1 MMLISFWPFGI
12 VVVDGGSFTFRKAF
26 CGSLCGCRSEQ
37 WVWELC
43 LDASVG
49 FFPVPVAFAFRS
61 CEFQFKLDTFFLRP
75 DFPPSVQARI

>member
-1 MMLISFWPFGI
+1 MMLISFWPFFA
-12 VVVDGGSFTFRKAF
+12 VVDGDLWLSFRIM
-26 CGSLCGCRSEQ
+26 G
-37 WVWELC
+37 WELC
-43 LDASVG
+43 LGASVG